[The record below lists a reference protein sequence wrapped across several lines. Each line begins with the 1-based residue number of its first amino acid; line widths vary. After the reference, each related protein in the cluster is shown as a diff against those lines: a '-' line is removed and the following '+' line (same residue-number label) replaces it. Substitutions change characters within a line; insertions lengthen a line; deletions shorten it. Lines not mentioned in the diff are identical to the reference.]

1 MAPAL
6 HETLAMVA
14 AAMARAVQPWWIIGS
29 AAVALHGADVT
40 VGDVDVLL
48 GEDDARALLPAL
60 GIAPAAGEGTALFR
74 SAMFARWMA
83 PPLTVEFMAGFRFR
97 AADGWRVVM
106 PTTRERVTVEGA
118 ALFVP
123 GRAELVAML
132 AGFGREKDSER
143 IKALSPSGERVGRGG
158 ER

>member
-6 HETLAMVA
+6 RATLAMVA
-14 AAMARAVQPWWIIGS
+14 DALAGVREPWWIIGS

-48 GEDDARALLPAL
+48 GEDDARAVLPVL
-60 GIAPAAGEGTALFR
+60 GLGAAAGEGTALFR
-74 SAMFARWMA
+74 SAVFARWTV
-83 PPLTVEFMAGFRFR
+83 PPLTVEFMAGFEFR
-97 AADGWRVVM
+97 ADDGWRVVQ
-106 PTTRERVTVEGA
+106 PVTRERVMMGDH

-123 GRAELVAML
+123 GRAELIAML
-132 AGFGREKDSER
+132 EGFAREKDLER
-143 IKALSPSGERVGRGG
+143 ITALPSSGERVGRGG

>member
-1 MAPAL
+1 VTPAL

-14 AAMARAVQPWWIIGS
+14 AAMARAAQPWWIIGS

-74 SAMFARWMA
+74 SAVFARWTA

-106 PTTRERVTVEGA
+106 PATRERVTVEGA